1 MKLNFYAQLHFMSF
15 GP

>member
-1 MKLNFYAQLHFMSF
+1 LNFYAQLHFMSF